1 LTNCREVGV
10 TIQFY
15 VDGRKIRATSFTS
28 VVGLF
33 RVADNVS
40 KTWVASTFAFGLA
53 QCNTGSTCVV
63 SLIVLVEFNRMT
75 GEKFTIVGGGGILFV
90 FTNGEAILRCDKS
103 GYQGAMDE
111 NGLVFIGYKSE

>member
-53 QCNTGSTCVV
+53 QC
-63 SLIVLVEFNRMT
+63 
-75 GEKFTIVGGGGILFV
+75 TIVGGGGILFV